1 MSQWLPNFFVL
12 DQIRPC
18 QACLTIAAASLYW
31 SATELLLCLRCLATF
46 LSIFWIQVCGPSSA
60 VCSSVLFWQ
69 RNLEIASCCYILP
82 YTASDHN
89 WCMMMQINC
98 CLRLATLLKQNL
110 FHLCIESQTE
120 REGITI
126 RSQVG
131 FRAICVYFPLCQG
144 KWHQIFAWFLH
155 FSSWIKPSGSHN
167 CPFFQI
173 RQCLERL
180 VRVMVDILY
189 KSQTANK

>member
-12 DQIRPC
+12 DQTCPC

-60 VCSSVLFWQ
+60 VCTVLCWQ

-126 RSQVG
+126 RSQVLEPWAYLFLFVRG
-131 FRAICVYFPLCQG
+131 SDSKYLPDFCIFLLGLSLLVPIIAPSSKYANAMSRAVGEGDGGYSL
-144 KWHQIFAWFLH
+144 QI
-155 FSSWIKPSGSHN
+155 SDRK
-167 CPFFQI
+167 
-173 RQCLERL
+173 
-180 VRVMVDILY
+180 
-189 KSQTANK
+189 